1 MIGRKEEI
9 EVLNDRYN
17 SNKAEF
23 IAIYGRRRVGKTYLI
38 DETFKGRI
46 TFRHAGLSPSVD
58 NKEGVLKAQ
67 LDHFYESLLMQGME
81 KGERPKSW
89 MSAFVLLEKHLQKID
104 DGTRR
109 LIFIDELPWL
119 DTPRSKF
126 VMALE
131 AFWNNWACHRHN
143 IMLVVCG
150 SSSSWILDNLINN
163 HGGLYNRLTFQIHL
177 KPFTLKECEEYYR
190 ENNIIFSRY
199 DIVQS
204 YMILGGIPYYMG
216 YMNNKFSLAQNV
228 DNMFFTKA
236 SPLKDE
242 FDRLFDSIFDKP
254 ELMKSIVKLLYKKN
268 AGYTRS
274 EIMHHLKL
282 GSGGHLTNQLTALI
296 NGNFIEKYVPFGFS
310 KREEHYKLVDPFCL
324 FYLHFVAGRKGDSET
339 YWQDHLESQE
349 VVVWR
354 GFAFENVCFNHIKQ
368 IKKALGIA
376 AVSTS
381 ISSWSKRKDNDEN
394 GLQIDMLIIRKD
406 NVINMCEIKFYD
418 NEFVVNEAYS
428 RTLKARKQTLRDN
441 VSPKYAIQGTLITT
455 HGLKFNAYSGE
466 FIHCVTLDDL
476 FD

>member
-58 NKEGVLKAQ
+58 NKEGILKAQ

-81 KGERPKSW
+81 ESERPKSW

-104 DGTRR
+104 DGTRQ

-131 AFWNNWACHRHN
+131 AFWNNWVCHRHN

-177 KPFTLKECEEYYR
+177 KPFTLKECEEYYQ

-199 DIVQS
+199 DTVQS

-216 YMNNKFSLAQNV
+216 YVNNKFSLAQNV

-242 FDRLFDSIFDKP
+242 FDRLFDSVFDKP

-310 KREEHYKLVDPFCL
+310 KREEHYKLVDPFCI
-324 FYLHFVAGRKGDSET
+324 FYLHFVAGRKADSET

-381 ISSWSKRKDNDEN
+381 ISSWSKRKNNDEN

-418 NEFVVNEAYS
+418 NEFVVNESYY

-441 VSPKYAIQGTLITT
+441 VSPKYSIQGTLITT
-455 HGLKFNAYSGE
+455 QGLKFNAYSGE
-466 FIHCVTLDDL
+466 FIHCVTIDDL